1 MAGFVLQ
8 LTETTIAVTVH
19 VLANVLWAGGFAYQ
33 LLAVTRVLKE
43 GEMVP
48 EAVSGMLRRFSIAS
62 VVYGLITV
70 GSGLYMISLMGG
82 MRAVPTNYH
91 VKLLLGLVLLVKS
104 LMFLLKINPAL
115 VKEPVTSPRK
125 MIWLVL
131 HVDALLFATAAALL
145 ATLN

>member
-8 LTETTIAVTVH
+8 PTETNVALTVH

-33 LLAVTRVLKE
+33 LLAVTPALKD
-43 GEMVP
+43 GEMLP
-48 EAVSGMLRRFSIAS
+48 EAVAGMLRRFSLAS

-104 LMFLLKINPAL
+104 LMFLLKVNPDLA
-115 VKEPVTSPRK
+115 KEPISTPRK